1 MQICGLQKTTL
12 LDYPGR
18 VAATIFTFGCNF
30 RCPYCHNMNLVEPEN
45 KPEILSREEIL
56 SFLRKRAGVLEGVC
70 ITGGEPTINPELVE
84 DIREIKELGYCVK
97 LDTNGTNP
105 GMIRELIEEGLIDY
119 AAMDIK
125 TGFSDYERVAGVSR
139 PDIESISQ
147 SIELLINGDFPY
159 EFRTTLCRQYHTPQ
173 IMEEIGSMIRA
184 SKSYYLQSFRDSE
197 YVRQHELGAY
207 DKEELLQIV
216 KQLSKYDIT
225 AYIRGVD

>member
-30 RCPYCHNMNLVEPEN
+30 RCPYCHNMNLVEPEY
-45 KPEILSREEIL
+45 KPEILSRGEIL

-84 DIREIKELGYCVK
+84 FIREIKELGYCVK